1 VRSRKPTSV
10 PEVSNVA
17 RRYAEGVLQLAK
29 EENTVAVWR
38 EELAKLDELL
48 SDQVLVAAFGNP
60 AVGPRR
66 RIELAKLLA
75 PDLRPR
81 TENFLRLLVEHQRT
95 KEMPAIREAFDRMA
109 DELAGMVHAVLT
121 TAIPLEK
128 ADQQRY
134 WRSLEQRL
142 GKKVEMTFDLD
153 PTLIGGATIRIGDHL
168 TDGSIRTRLER
179 LRQEL
184 LS

>member
-1 VRSRKPTSV
+1 M
-10 PEVSNVA
+10 PEVSNLA

-29 EENTVAVWR
+29 EENAVEMWR

-48 SDQVLVAAFGNP
+48 SDQVLVAAFSNP

-66 RIELAKLLA
+66 RLELAKLLS
-75 PDLRPR
+75 PELRQE

-95 KEMPAIREAFDRMA
+95 NEMPAIREAFDRMA
-109 DELAGMVHAVLT
+109 DGLAGIVHAVLT
-121 TAIPLEK
+121 TAIPLETTE
-128 ADQQRY
+128 QQRY
-134 WRSLEQRL
+134 WRALEQRL
-142 GKKVEMTFDLD
+142 GKKVEMTFELD

>member
-1 VRSRKPTSV
+1 M

-17 RRYAEGVLQLAK
+17 RRYAEGVLQLAQ
-29 EENTVAVWR
+29 EENAVGVWR

-60 AVGPRR
+60 AVGPKRCM
-66 RIELAKLLA
+66 ELAKLLA
-75 PDLRPR
+75 PDLRPQ
-81 TENFLRLLVEHQRT
+81 TENFLRLLVERQRT
-95 KEMPAIREAFDRMA
+95 REMPAIREAFERRA
-109 DELAGMVHAVLT
+109 DELAGIVHAVLT

-128 ADQQRY
+128 ADQQHY
-134 WRSLEQRL
+134 WRALEQRL
-142 GKKVEMTFDLD
+142 SKNVEMTFDLD
-153 PTLIGGATIRIGDHL
+153 ETLIGGATIRIGDHL
-168 TDGSIRTRLER
+168 TDGSIRTQLER